1 MPTRHGP
8 MPNFPLILPFQSA
21 YNISFVHLHLLLML
35 LFFWICSTLSL
46 NGNHGSPM
54 PPPLSS
60 SRKRLRDWSLT
71 IGCLPPGPCNS
82 ITDVPGVKVGH
93 VTIVEDE
100 PEVVR
105 TGVTLVLPH
114 DGNITDSA
122 CFGAIHALNGNGEVT
137 GGSFI
142 NDFGRIQ
149 SPIALTGTYGVGAV
163 HEGLIRLEM
172 SLGGEVD
179 HKLPVVAETH
189 DGWLSCGAA
198 FSVRPHHVLLA
209 HENAA
214 GGPVAEGCV
223 GGGTG
228 MNCHEFKGGIGTSSR
243 RVTIGGQSFCIGV
256 LVQANYGRRDRLCL
270 DGIPIGKH
278 IPVTDLPAPW
288 EKSRMDGS
296 IIMVAATD
304 APLLPIQLSRL
315 ARRMGLGLGRVG
327 GVGET
332 RSGDIFL
339 AFSTANRLPPWDT
352 DLLVSVQTLRETGMT
367 YLYDGVIEAVEE
379 SVWNALCAAETTT
392 GRLGRI
398 SYAIDME
405 RVSDIIA
412 NNPM

>member
-1 MPTRHGP
+1 MQTIP
-8 MPNFPLILPFQSA
+8 
-21 YNISFVHLHLLLML
+21 
-35 LFFWICSTLSL
+35 
-46 NGNHGSPM
+46 
-54 PPPLSS
+54 SS
-60 SRKRLRDWSLT
+60 SRKRLRDWGLT
-71 IGCLPPGPCNS
+71 IGCLPPGLHNS

-93 VTIVEDE
+93 VTIMEDE

-114 DGNITDSA
+114 EGNMADSA
-122 CFGAIHALNGNGEVT
+122 CFGAVCALNGNGEVT
-137 GGSFI
+137 GTSFI

-163 HEGLIRLEM
+163 HEGMIRLET
-172 SLGGEVD
+172 SLAGEVD
-179 HKLPVVAETH
+179 YKLPVVAETH

-198 FSVRPHHVLLA
+198 FSVKPHHVLSA
-209 HENAA
+209 YKNAG

-243 RVTIGGQSFCIGV
+243 MVTMDHHTFCVGV
-256 LVQANYGRRDRLCL
+256 LVQANYGRRHRLRL
-270 DGIPIGKH
+270 DGIPVGKH
-278 IPVTDLPAPW
+278 IPVTQVPAPW
-288 EKSRMDGS
+288 EEDRVNGS

-315 ARRMGLGLGRVG
+315 ARRMGLGLGRAG
-327 GVGET
+327 GAGET

-352 DLLVSVQTLRETGMT
+352 DLLVSVQTLRETAMT
-367 YLYDGVIEAVEE
+367 RLYDGVIEAVEE

-392 GRLGRI
+392 GRLGRT

-405 RVSDIIA
+405 KVCDIVA
-412 NNPM
+412 KYPV